1 MSATQGSTPGRQGA
15 PDRVLPITRALSI
28 VIIPFLLVAFVLLYF
43 WPSADDTARLFAWRI
58 TPGFTSMLLAAVYL
72 GGAYYFLRVFFERE
86 WHRVA
91 GGFVAVGSFATLMG
105 VATALHWDKFI
116 HTNVA
121 FWVWAALYFT
131 TPFLVFVVWLVNR
144 QVVAPADLEDLLL
157 ADGTAIA
164 IGVFGSVAV
173 GTCAFL
179 FLLPKVAITV
189 WPWPLTE
196 LTARVTGAIF
206 ALGVAG
212 LGAFFERRWSSAR
225 ILFQVEGCMLLLIA
239 IAVIRSLGD
248 FYPARPVT
256 WVFAVGLVVLA
267 VGSVVVYV
275 RMEGRAR
282 VQVGR

>member
-1 MSATQGSTPGRQGA
+1 
-15 PDRVLPITRALSI
+15 
-28 VIIPFLLVAFVLLYF
+28 
-43 WPSADDTARLFAWRI
+43 
-58 TPGFTSMLLAAVYL
+58 
-72 GGAYYFLRVFFERE
+72 
-86 WHRVA
+86 
-91 GGFVAVGSFATLMG
+91 
-105 VATALHWDKFI
+105 
-116 HTNVA
+116 
-121 FWVWAALYFT
+121 
-131 TPFLVFVVWLVNR
+131 
-144 QVVAPADLEDLLL
+144 
-157 ADGTAIA
+157 
-164 IGVFGSVAV
+164 
-173 GTCAFL
+173 
-179 FLLPKVAITV
+179 
-189 WPWPLTE
+189 

-275 RMEGRAR
+275 RMEARAR